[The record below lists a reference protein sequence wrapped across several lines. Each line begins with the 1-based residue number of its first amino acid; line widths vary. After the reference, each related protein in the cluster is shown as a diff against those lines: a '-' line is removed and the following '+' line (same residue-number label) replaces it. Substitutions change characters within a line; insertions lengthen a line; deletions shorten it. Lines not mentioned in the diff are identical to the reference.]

1 MRTSCSIDYV
11 FPALLLVNIRPLRYH
26 VYIAFNVT
34 LLADRY
40 IALPCYKHRVYKKA
54 YAAVRKSFG
63 NIRRNVEQW
72 RDAVLHS
79 VSSLCLVMLH
89 VNVTIWK
96 CRK

>member
-11 FPALLLVNIRPLRYH
+11 FPALLY
-26 VYIAFNVT
+26 
-34 LLADRY
+34 Y
-40 IALPCYKHRVYKKA
+40 IALPCYKHRRYKEA
-54 YAAVRKSFG
+54 YAAIRESFG

-79 VSSLCLVMLH
+79 VSSLCLVMLN

-96 CRK
+96 CRKYKLKHHVSSGRYGT